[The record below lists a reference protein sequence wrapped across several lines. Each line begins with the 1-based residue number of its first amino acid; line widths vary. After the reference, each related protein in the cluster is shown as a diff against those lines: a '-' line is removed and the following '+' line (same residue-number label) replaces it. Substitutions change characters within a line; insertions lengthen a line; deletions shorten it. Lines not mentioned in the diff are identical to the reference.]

1 MSVHSRKE
9 DHVRIALQEDV
20 QFRRKRTSF
29 DDWEFVYNALP
40 EIDFAEISTE
50 TSFLGRTLKLPLM
63 VTGMTG
69 GYPDAT
75 RINRDL
81 AEACQELG
89 IAMGVGSMRACLES
103 EEHRESFT
111 VVKQFS
117 HNVPILANIG
127 AVQAVRWKRAG
138 NLERMVDMAVDMI
151 GASALAVH
159 LNPLQELTQPEGE
172 PEYRGVTDAIAWLV
186 QHAPV
191 PVIVK
196 EVGAG
201 ISRSV
206 AKRLADVG
214 VSIIDVAG
222 AGGTSWSAV
231 EIKRHPSPDQ
241 VDHLW
246 DVGIPTA
253 EALLQCRGIVPT
265 LIASGGI
272 TNGVDIA
279 KAVALGAHVAGAAR
293 PILLAQHAGGTAAIL
308 QLVRSWELQIRQM
321 MFLSGSGS
329 LEQLRTTENIVCLH

>member
-20 QFRRKRTSF
+20 RFRRKGTSF

-40 EIDFAEISTE
+40 EIDLAEISTQ
-50 TSFLGRTLKLPLM
+50 TQFLGRTLRLPIM
-63 VTGMTG
+63 ITGMTG
-69 GYPDAT
+69 GYPDAA
-75 RINRDL
+75 RINHDL
-81 AEACQELG
+81 AEACHELG

-103 EEHRESFT
+103 DEHRESFT

-117 HNVPILANIG
+117 DSVPILANIG

-138 NLERMVDMAVDMI
+138 TLADMVDTAVDMI

-159 LNPLQELTQPEGE
+159 LNPLQELAQPEGE

-186 QHAPV
+186 EHSPAPV
-191 PVIVK
+191 VVK

-201 ISRSV
+201 ISGSV
-206 AKRLADVG
+206 AKRLAEVG

-231 EIKRHPSPDQ
+231 EIKRHPHPNT
-241 VDHLW
+241 VEHLW

-253 EALLQCRGIVPT
+253 EALVQCRGIVPT

-272 TNGVDIA
+272 MSGVDIA
-279 KAVALGAHVAGAAR
+279 KAVALGATVAGAAR
-293 PILLAQHAGGTAAIL
+293 PILLAQHEGGTAAIL

-329 LEQLRTTENIVCLH
+329 LEQLRTTENIVCHH

>member
-89 IAMGVGSMRACLES
+89 IAMGVGSMRASLES

-151 GASALAVH
+151 GASAFAVH

-186 QHAPV
+186 EHAPV
-191 PVIVK
+191 PVVVK

-201 ISRSV
+201 VSGSV
-206 AKRLADVG
+206 AKRLADCWCEHYRRSGCGWHIVVG
-214 VSIIDVAG
+214 
-222 AGGTSWSAV
+222 
-231 EIKRHPSPDQ
+231 R
-241 VDHLW
+241 
-246 DVGIPTA
+246 
-253 EALLQCRGIVPT
+253 
-265 LIASGGI
+265 
-272 TNGVDIA
+272 
-279 KAVALGAHVAGAAR
+279 
-293 PILLAQHAGGTAAIL
+293 
-308 QLVRSWELQIRQM
+308 
-321 MFLSGSGS
+321 
-329 LEQLRTTENIVCLH
+329 

>member
-20 QFRRKRTSF
+20 RFRRKRTSF

-40 EIDFAEISTE
+40 EIDVAEISTQ
-50 TSFLGRTLKLPLM
+50 TPFLGTTLKLPLM
-63 VTGMTG
+63 ITGMTG

-75 RINRDL
+75 RINGDL
-81 AEACQELG
+81 AEACQDLG

-103 EEHRESFT
+103 AEHRESFT

-138 NLERMVDMAVDMI
+138 ILDRMVEAAIEMV
-151 GASALAVH
+151 GASALALH

-172 PEYRGVTDAIAWLV
+172 PEYRGVTGAIAWLV
-186 QHAPV
+186 EHSPV
-191 PVIVK
+191 PVVVK

-201 ISRSV
+201 ISMNV
-206 AKRLADVG
+206 AQRLAGVG
-214 VSIIDVAG
+214 VEMIDVAG

-231 EIKRHPSPDQ
+231 EIMRHPTPDQ

-253 EALLQCRGIVPT
+253 EALVQCRGIVPT

-272 TNGVDIA
+272 SNGVDIA
-279 KAVALGAHVAGAAR
+279 KAVALGANLAGAAR
-293 PILLAQHAGGTAAIL
+293 PLLLAHHAGGTAAIL

-329 LEQLRTTENIVCLH
+329 LEQLRTTENMICLH